1 MRLYDRLYD
10 DNVEDVLQ
18 EELPAAQ
25 KVIELL
31 KEEGSKHVKELQ
43 TVTNYKSR
51 SQFLKEVIN
60 PLIEKKIIYRDGN
73 AKSQTYNVNAI

>member
-1 MRLYDRLYD
+1 M
-10 DNVEDVLQ
+10 Q
-18 EELPAAQ
+18 EELPEAQ

-31 KEEGSKHVKELQ
+31 KTEGPKHVKELQ

-51 SQFLKEVIN
+51 SQFLKEIIN

-73 AKSQTYNVNAI
+73 AKSPKALIKLSPYTRISHSVKDVR